1 VVVAEEQSRV
11 RSFQEKPRPDGAQ
24 STATT
29 TCIYIFEP
37 ALLDLVPSSL
47 SVDIGSE
54 LFPLLVERDLPSL
67 LRSASLTGS
76 ISDAYP
82 TIRWCCNGVAR

>member
-1 VVVAEEQSRV
+1 MRT
-11 RSFQEKPRPDGAQ
+11 FQEKPRPDGAL

-37 ALLDLVPSSL
+37 AVLDLVPSSR

-54 LFPLLVERDLPSL
+54 LFPLLVERDLPFS
-67 LRSASLTGS
+67 LRSASFTGS
-76 ISDAYP
+76 ISDADP
-82 TIRWCCNGVAR
+82 TI